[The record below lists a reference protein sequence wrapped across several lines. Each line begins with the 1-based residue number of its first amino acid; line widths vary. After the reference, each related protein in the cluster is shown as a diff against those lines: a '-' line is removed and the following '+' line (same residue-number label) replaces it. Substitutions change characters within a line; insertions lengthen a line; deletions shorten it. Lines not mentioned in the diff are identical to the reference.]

1 MRYIKVGERILLR
14 VSAGAVVVMGVVTRA
29 WAQASGIEDETKQ
42 QFDNLSKFIVTVM
55 TGPVAKIIALVLL
68 LVGIWKI
75 INRDYGTAVGCV
87 IALLALVFLPQILN
101 VFGR

>member
-1 MRYIKVGERILLR
+1 MRWVMRCWMLIVVWLTPAM
-14 VSAGAVVVMGVVTRA
+14 AGA
-29 WAQASGIEDETKQ
+29 QESGMETEAKT
-42 QFDNLSKFIVTVM
+42 QFDNLSRFIVTVM

-75 INRDYGTAVGCV
+75 IHKDYGAAFGCV
-87 IALLALVFLPQILN
+87 IALLALVFLPQLLG

>member
-1 MRYIKVGERILLR
+1 MNNKEAWMKHLICRWGLI
-14 VSAGAVVVMGVVTRA
+14 AVWLSPATG
-29 WAQASGIEDETKQ
+29 WAQDAGMETETRT

-75 INRDYGTAVGCV
+75 IHKDYGSAVGCV
-87 IALLALVFLPQILN
+87 IALLALVFLPQLLG

>member
-1 MRYIKVGERILLR
+1 MRKFLQQG
-14 VSAGAVVVMGVVTRA
+14 SVVVMMFLAGTARA
-29 WAQASGIEDETKQ
+29 QESGMETETKT

-55 TGPVAKIIALVLL
+55 TGPVAKIVALILL

-75 INRDYGTAVGCV
+75 VHKDYGAAIGCV

-101 VFGR
+101 VFGH

>member
-1 MRYIKVGERILLR
+1 MKWIMKGM
-14 VSAGAVVVMGVVTRA
+14 AGIVLWLSPVM
-29 WAQASGIEDETKQ
+29 AQAQESGMEAETKT

-55 TGPVAKIIALVLL
+55 TGPVAKIIALILL

-75 INRDYGTAVGCV
+75 IHKDYGSAVGCV
-87 IALLALVFLPQILN
+87 IALLALVFLPQLLG

>member
-1 MRYIKVGERILLR
+1 MKRIFYQGSVMAMLMFA
-14 VSAGAVVVMGVVTRA
+14 SAVRA
-29 WAQASGIEDETKQ
+29 QESGMETETKT

-55 TGPVAKIIALVLL
+55 TGPVAKIVALILL

-75 INRDYGTAVGCV
+75 VHKDYGAAVGCV

-101 VFGR
+101 VFGH

>member
-1 MRYIKVGERILLR
+1 MKAWIRW
-14 VSAGAVVVMGVVTRA
+14 GALMQGLMV
-29 WAQASGIEDETKQ
+29 SGIARAQESGVETETKQ
-42 QFDNLSKFIVTVM
+42 QFENLSKFIVTVM

-75 INRDYGTAVGCV
+75 IHKDYGAAVGCV

-101 VFGR
+101 VFGH

>member
-1 MRYIKVGERILLR
+1 MRRIFQHG
-14 VSAGAVVVMGVVTRA
+14 SAMVMMFLASMARA
-29 WAQASGIEDETKQ
+29 QESGMETETKT

-55 TGPVAKIIALVLL
+55 TGPVAKIVALILL

-75 INRDYGTAVGCV
+75 VHKDYGAAIGCV

-101 VFGR
+101 VFGH

>member
-1 MRYIKVGERILLR
+1 MNNKEVSMQR
-14 VSAGAVVVMGVVTRA
+14 VIRWMGLIALGLNPAAV
-29 WAQASGIEDETKQ
+29 WAQESGVETETKT

-75 INRDYGTAVGCV
+75 IHKDYGSAVGCV
-87 IALLALVFLPQILN
+87 IALLALVFLPQLLG

>member
-1 MRYIKVGERILLR
+1 MRKLFQLGSVMVEMLL
-14 VSAGAVVVMGVVTRA
+14 AGTA
-29 WAQASGIEDETKQ
+29 WAQESGMETETKT

-55 TGPVAKIIALVLL
+55 TGPVAKIVALILL

-75 INRDYGTAVGCV
+75 VHKDYGAAIGCV

-101 VFGR
+101 VFGH

>member
-1 MRYIKVGERILLR
+1 MKMFRISGILTMI
-14 VSAGAVVVMGVVTRA
+14 VVAATRA
-29 WAQASGIEDETKQ
+29 WAQQSGMEDETKQ

-68 LVGIWKI
+68 LVGIWRI
-75 INRDYGTAVGCV
+75 INKDYGTAVGCV

>member
-1 MRYIKVGERILLR
+1 MNNKE
-14 VSAGAVVVMGVVTRA
+14 VSMKQLIRGAVLIAAWLNPVAG
-29 WAQASGIEDETKQ
+29 WAQESGMETETRT

-75 INRDYGTAVGCV
+75 IHKDYGSAVGCV
-87 IALLALVFLPQILN
+87 IELLALVFLPQL
-101 VFGR
+101 G

>member
-1 MRYIKVGERILLR
+1 MKWMKVISVFLM
-14 VSAGAVVVMGVVTRA
+14 SAFAATIARA
-29 WAQASGIEDETKQ
+29 QESGMEAETKT

-75 INRDYGTAVGCV
+75 INKDYGTAVGCV
-87 IALLALVFLPQILN
+87 IALLALVFLPQILG

>member
-1 MRYIKVGERILLR
+1 MKQVIR
-14 VSAGAVVVMGVVTRA
+14 GAALITAWLTPVVA
-29 WAQASGIEDETKQ
+29 WAQESGMETETRT

-75 INRDYGTAVGCV
+75 IHKDYGSAVGCV
-87 IALLALVFLPQILN
+87 IALLALVFLPQLLG

>member
-1 MRYIKVGERILLR
+1 MKTWISL
-14 VSAGAVVVMGVVTRA
+14 AA
-29 WAQASGIEDETKQ
+29 WIQMSCLTTMVYAQESGMETETKQ

-55 TGPVAKIIALVLL
+55 TGPVAKIIALILL

-75 INRDYGTAVGCV
+75 IHKDYGAAVGCV

>member
-1 MRYIKVGERILLR
+1 MLIVVWLTPAM
-14 VSAGAVVVMGVVTRA
+14 AGA
-29 WAQASGIEDETKQ
+29 QESGMETEAKT
-42 QFDNLSKFIVTVM
+42 QFDNLSRFIVTVM

-75 INRDYGTAVGCV
+75 IHKDYGAAVGCV
-87 IALLALVFLPQILN
+87 IALLALVFLPQLLG

>member
-1 MRYIKVGERILLR
+1 MKV
-14 VSAGAVVVMGVVTRA
+14 AGMSGVLGIGVMAAGKVM
-29 WAQASGIEDETKQ
+29 AQSGGMEDETKQ

-68 LVGIWKI
+68 IVGIWRI
-75 INRDYGTAVGCV
+75 INKDYGTAVGCV

-101 VFGR
+101 IFGR